1 MDFWDLTKLLFRRW
15 YVAGPLLLLT
25 LAGTFIAGQR
35 IEPDYV
41 ATSYVQLVPP
51 AITPKQSDGKAAR
64 PRNPWLDLGVS
75 SLGKAGL
82 LTVQDQKVVEILEKS
97 GYSEDFTLTLDSALP
112 IVTFEVI
119 GNSEDQASSTAEEL
133 IKRFDASVA
142 TLQKEYGA
150 APDQSITTRQLDLG
164 DNVTESTSKVK
175 RALVAIGAVG
185 LLLTVALTITV
196 DAVVRRRRAGRPVA
210 GEAPRPD
217 DEAAGANGNTI
228 AWRPSAR
235 PVPPAP
241 AAAAAPAPVV
251 NGTKSAVSNGTA
263 GKGTVTNTNA
273 NGSGNRHPDVVRQRA
288 RPTSPE
294 DRPAPGEETAII
306 TIGEDATIALPRPN
320 WRAPGDKGKR
330 R

>member
-25 LAGTFIAGQR
+25 LAGTFIASQR

-82 LTVQDQKVVEILEKS
+82 LTVQDQKVVESLKKS
-97 GYSEDFTLTLDSALP
+97 GRSDDFTLTLDSSLP

-119 GNSEDQASSTAEEL
+119 GDTEDQASSTAEEL

-150 APDQSITTRQLDLG
+150 ASDQSITTRQLDLG

-210 GEAPRPD
+210 GEGPRPD
-217 DEAAGANGNTI
+217 DEAAGANGHTI
-228 AWRPSAR
+228 AWLPSAA

-241 AAAAAPAPVV
+241 AAAPVV
-251 NGTKSAVSNGTA
+251 NGAKSAVSNGTA

-273 NGSGNRHPDVVRQRA
+273 NGSGTRQPDVVRQRA
-288 RPTSPE
+288 RPSSPE
-294 DRPAPGEETAII
+294 DRPVPGEETAII
-306 TIGEDATIALPRPN
+306 TIGEDATIALPRPTT